1 MKRIACF
8 AIAIVWLTL
17 TPAGARDNYSRL
29 SSVDALHYRIQ
40 LELKDTGGEING
52 ETEILVAFNEDNV
65 KNIPLDFNDLIIDE
79 VGENDRLTMFAVAED
94 KFLVQLAGAYHR
106 GDQCRIRIK
115 YHGAPKD
122 GLFIKAN
129 KFGDRSAV
137 ARMSDG

>member
-29 SSVDALHYRIQ
+29 SSIDAIHYRIQ
-40 LELKDTGGEING
+40 LELKDTGGEVNG

-65 KNIPLDFNDLIIDE
+65 KTIPLDFSDLTVDE
-79 VGENDRLTMFAVAED
+79 ISENDHPTTFAASSAD
-94 KFLVQLAGAYHR
+94 SKILVQLAGAYHR
-106 GDQCRIRIK
+106 GDQCHIRIK

-129 KFGDRSAV
+129 KFGNRSAF
-137 ARMSDG
+137 A